1 MKPPKFFEYLFK
13 LKKTNYDIE
22 YKMIFAD
29 NSLELIKKVEEFT
42 ENIPKGDIVKIN
54 MGRTIANI
62 GYKVWPDD
70 DDDKNIKKKDKK

>member
-1 MKPPKFFEYLFK
+1 MKPPKFFEELFK

-62 GYKVWPDD
+62 GYKVWPDED
-70 DDDKNIKKKDKK
+70 EDIKKKDKK

>member
-1 MKPPKFFEYLFK
+1 MKPPKFFEDLFK
-13 LKKTNYDIE
+13 PKKTNYDIE

-42 ENIPKGDIVKIN
+42 ENIPKGDIIKIN

-62 GYKVWPDD
+62 GYKVWSDED
-70 DDDKNIKKKDKK
+70 EDTKKER

>member
-1 MKPPKFFEYLFK
+1 MKPPKFFEDLFK

-42 ENIPKGDIVKIN
+42 ENIPKGDIIKIN

-70 DDDKNIKKKDKK
+70 DDENIKKKDKK